1 MHSAAPSPAP
11 VASETEPRQPSMN
24 IRDWRDA
31 DPADTQWLYARE
43 QDYWVRELAWDAST
57 AWREIEQARVTW
69 GLPGRIVIDEHKTIR
84 GWCYCMPDGETFH
97 LGGIVADDPRV
108 TAALVDAS
116 LDIAAAGA
124 RPARV
129 SSFVP
134 TRADGLE
141 PALVQRGFSCE
152 RYHYLARPVTP
163 PVNSGSSDA
172 IGWHEDLLAPSAIL
186 LQAAYGQGGRHFSP
200 RGLQAEWEHYV
211 RGLVERPGC
220 GVLEPTITRVVRT
233 SEGMRALVL
242 ATRIAPGTVHL
253 AQVAVHPSRRREG
266 LGRRLVDEACRLA
279 ASRGARLVTLL
290 VGDRNVAARALYEQM
305 GFAARAAFVAG
316 TLSYRA
322 T

>member
-1 MHSAAPSPAP
+1 
-11 VASETEPRQPSMN
+11 MN
-24 IRDWRDA
+24 VRDWRDA

-69 GLPGRIVIDEHKTIR
+69 GLPGRIVVDQHQTIR

-108 TAALVDAS
+108 TAVLVDAS
-116 LDIAAAGA
+116 LDIATAGA

-141 PALVQRGFSCE
+141 PALVERGFACE
-152 RYHYLARPVTP
+152 RYHYLVRAVSPSEAGPVE
-163 PVNSGSSDA
+163 A
-172 IGWHEDLLAPSAIL
+172 IGWQADLLVPSAVL
-186 LQAAYGQGGRHFSP
+186 LRAAYGSGGRHFAP
-200 RGLQAEWEHYV
+200 RGLQVEWEHYV

-220 GVLEPTITRVVRT
+220 GVLEPSVTRVLKT
-233 SEGMRALVL
+233 GDLMQALVL

-266 LGRRLVDEACRLA
+266 LGRRLVDETCRLA

-290 VGDRNVAARALYEQM
+290 VGEHNVAARALYEQV
-305 GFAARAAFVAG
+305 GFTERATFVAG
-316 TLSYRA
+316 LLSYRR
-322 T
+322 

>member
-1 MHSAAPSPAP
+1 
-11 VASETEPRQPSMN
+11 MN
-24 IRDWRDA
+24 VRDWRDA

-69 GLPGRIVIDEHKTIR
+69 GLPGRMVVDHHKTIR

-108 TAALVDAS
+108 TAALIDAT
-116 LDIAAAGA
+116 LEIANAGA

-141 PALVQRGFSCE
+141 PALVERGFTCE
-152 RYHYLARPVTP
+152 RYHYLARAV
-163 PVNSGSSDA
+163 SSSDA
-172 IGWHEDLLAPSAIL
+172 GALEATGWHDDLLVPSAVL
-186 LQAAYGQGGRHFSP
+186 LRASYGTGGRHFAP
-200 RGLQAEWEHYV
+200 RGLQVEWEHYV

-220 GVLEPTITRVVRT
+220 GVLEPSITRVLKAADL
-233 SEGMRALVL
+233 MQALVL
-242 ATRIAPGTVHL
+242 ATRIASGTVHL
-253 AQVAVHPSRRREG
+253 AQVAVHPSRRRAG
-266 LGRRLVDEACRLA
+266 LAQRLVDEACRLA

-290 VGDRNVAARALYEQM
+290 VGAHNTAARALYERI
-305 GFAARAAFVAG
+305 GFAERATFVAG
-316 TLSYRA
+316 TLTYKAR
-322 T
+322 